1 MIQDPPHSYPDIIL
15 GFIDDLQP
23 TVNFASRAEV
33 PAFEQ
38 WGPRMIPDY
47 QLFCLLSGEAEIS
60 IGQEQYTLAAG
71 DSALYGPHC
80 PHRIIARTGAVFI
93 GVHFAYRQSSPEPVH
108 PAFSIEACSEEKLQA
123 SIRPS
128 YKLELPNKELLELPP
143 FFTKPDL
150 KPILMR
156 IVKEYMNEQ
165 PGYRI
170 VLRSLMI
177 ELITTIVRNQLTTR
191 PRSPEQDKIDP
202 ALQAINE
209 QPEKNWT
216 VNELAALCGYHV
228 IYFSSLF
235 RKCTGDSPKQYLI
248 NERIRKAKYYL
259 LSGEKMDV
267 IAKRLGY
274 TSVHYFSR
282 NFKEET
288 GLTPTE
294 FKNG

>member
-1 MIQDPPHSYPDIIL
+1 MLQDPPHSHPDIVL
-15 GFIDDLQP
+15 GAIDDLRP

-33 PAFEQ
+33 PAAEQ
-38 WGPRMIPDY
+38 WGPRIIPDY
-47 QLFCLLSGEAEIS
+47 QLFCLLSGEAELT

-80 PHRIIARTGAVFI
+80 PHRIITRTGAVFI
-93 GVHFAYRQSSPEPVH
+93 GIHFAYRHPSPEPVH
-108 PAFSIEACSEEKLQA
+108 PAFSIESCSEEELKS
-123 SIRPS
+123 SIRPR
-128 YKLELPNKELLELPP
+128 YKLELHNKELLELPP

-150 KPILMR
+150 KPTLMR
-156 IVKEYMNEQ
+156 IVKEYMDEQ

-170 VLRSLMI
+170 VLRSLMT
-177 ELITTIVRNQLTTR
+177 ELVTAIVRNQLTKR
-191 PRSPEQDKIDP
+191 PRSPEQGKIDP
-202 ALQAINE
+202 ALQAINN

-259 LSGEKMDV
+259 LSGEKMEV
-267 IAKRLGY
+267 IAERLGY
-274 TSVHYFSR
+274 ASVHYFSR

-294 FKNG
+294 FKN

>member
-1 MIQDPPHSYPDIIL
+1 MIQDPPHSYPDIVL
-15 GFIDDLQP
+15 GSIDDLQP

-33 PAFEQ
+33 PAAEQ
-38 WGPRMIPDY
+38 WGPRIIPDY

-60 IGQEQYTLAAG
+60 IGQERYTLAAG

-80 PHRIIARTGAVFI
+80 PHRIIARTGAVYI

-108 PAFSIEACSEEKLQA
+108 PAFSIEACSEEKLKA

-128 YKLELPNKELLELPP
+128 YKLELPSKELLELPP

-170 VLRSLMI
+170 LLRSLMT
-177 ELITTIVRNQLTTR
+177 ELITTIVRSQLTTR

-209 QPEKNWT
+209 QP
-216 VNELAALCGYHV
+216 
-228 IYFSSLF
+228 
-235 RKCTGDSPKQYLI
+235 
-248 NERIRKAKYYL
+248 
-259 LSGEKMDV
+259 
-267 IAKRLGY
+267 
-274 TSVHYFSR
+274 
-282 NFKEET
+282 
-288 GLTPTE
+288 
-294 FKNG
+294 